1 MEKDRTILIIGLILV
16 LFVAFAI
23 WKGRRRMERPPTAS
37 LMEKSMKLAE
47 IWPDPNLFGAS
58 SSWDWTKAK

>member
-23 WKGRRRMERPPTAS
+23 WKGHRRMERPPTAS
-37 LMEKSMKLAE
+37 LTESVKLAE